1 MAITTYPEVTKKNN
15 TMYINAGA
23 TYYGKVLSTAVAG
36 AVTLTSPQANTI
48 GSQAVGSGFT
58 KLTLANDAT
67 LTVSA
72 SSLAST
78 QGNMFYAE
86 VLNPYATQTLTIA
99 PSIVAAPGTYSG
111 SGSSI
116 QVTQTLAAALAVIY
130 NNTGGVYSFTM
141 EGTVNPSNSVSAP
154 ANIVVTGVNSITG
167 VLTLASA
174 LPSPLLSNMPLVF
187 NFGTG
192 QSTYSGS
199 YLPFLQSVTPATN
212 ASAIPLGPTNS
223 ALVNTTPVVGAANL
237 YALNNAFAS
246 SYTVSSSYTSR
257 ALLSWGVNV
266 QWHGGSAPTQ
276 ALAGRSIYQFYTPDG
291 GTNIYGRQIMTGL
304 VGL

>member
-15 TMYINAGA
+15 TMYINAGT

-36 AVTLTSPQANTI
+36 ATTLTSPQANTI
-48 GSQAVGSGFT
+48 GSQAVGSGYT
-58 KLTLANDAT
+58 KLTLANDST

-86 VLNPYATQTLTIA
+86 ILNPYTTQTLTVA
-99 PSIVAAPGTYSG
+99 PSIIAAPGTYSG
-111 SGSSI
+111 TGTSI

-130 NNTGGVYSFTM
+130 NNTGGVYNFTM
-141 EGTVNPSNSVSAP
+141 EGTVNTSSTVSAP

-167 VLTLASA
+167 ILTLASA

-199 YLPFLQSVTPATN
+199 YLPFLQTATASTN
-212 ASAIPLGPTNS
+212 GSAIPLGSTNS
-223 ALVNTTPVVGAANL
+223 GLVNTTPVIGSSNL
-237 YALNNAFAS
+237 YSLNQALAS
-246 SYTVSSSYTSR
+246 SYTVSTAYTSR
-257 ALLSWGVNV
+257 AVLSWGVNV

-276 ALAGRSIYQFYTPDG
+276 ATAGRSIYQFYTPDG

-304 VGL
+304 AGL